1 MGLNF
6 MLIDDNEIDLFVNR
20 KFIERTVGDVEIL
33 TFIRAKKALDFL
45 SSLSIGTSSD
55 YHFIPDIILL
65 DINMPEMSGFEFLDA
80 YSRLQNKSLTKT
92 KIFMLSSS
100 TNVKDRIDADR
111 HSACQGFLSKPLSC
125 EMVQKILED
134 FMPALN

>member
-134 FMPALN
+134 LIPALN

>member
-1 MGLNF
+1 

-80 YSRLQNKSLTKT
+80 YSRLQNKTLTKT
-92 KIFMLSSS
+92 KIFLLSSS

-125 EMVQKILED
+125 
-134 FMPALN
+134 

>member
-92 KIFMLSSS
+92 KIFLLSSS
-100 TNVKDRIDADR
+100 TNLKDRIDADR

>member
-65 DINMPEMSGFEFLDA
+65 DLNMPEMSGFEFLDA
-80 YSRLQNKSLTKT
+80 YSRLQNKTLTKT
-92 KIFMLSSS
+92 KIFLLSSS

>member
-100 TNVKDRIDADR
+100 TNLKDRIDADR
-111 HSACQGFLSKPLSC
+111 HSACQRFLSKPLSC